1 MEPCVNRRE
10 VHKGRGAVSNP
21 GGRFDEH
28 RSDPIDDGWRRSTE
42 AEPPTARDADLAQAG
57 DFGEF
62 EEPSPET
69 QFFPDKTKNL
79 IATNQSPDIPFSQS
93 INPYKGCE
101 HGCIYCYARPT
112 HSYLD
117 LSPGLDFETR
127 IFYKTGVVERLR
139 EALDRPGYE
148 CSTLAMGTNTDPYQP
163 GERRLR
169 ITRRILETLLEYRHP
184 VSIVTKGAA
193 VLRDLDV
200 LQPLAEQGLAA
211 VMVSVTT
218 LDNALKTK
226 LEPRTASPGAR
237 LRAVRTLHEAGV
249 PVGVMAAPMIPYI
262 NDHELES
269 IVEAAAAAGA
279 RAVNY
284 TLLRLPYEV
293 KDLFKEWLA
302 EHYPLK
308 AEHVMARV
316 RDSRR
321 GKDYDAQWG
330 KRMRGE
336 GLFAELLAKRHQ
348 VAIRKHGLTERGLP
362 TLRTDLFRPRTEQLA
377 LF

>member
-1 MEPCVNRRE
+1 MTEPE
-10 VHKGRGAVSNP
+10 DLLDLHLAVL
-21 GGRFDEH
+21 FTQDEQ
-28 RSDPIDDGWRRSTE
+28 G
-42 AEPPTARDADLAQAG
+42 
-57 DFGEF
+57 
-62 EEPSPET
+62 
-69 QFFPDKTKNL
+69 NL
-79 IATNQSPDIPFSQS
+79 IATNDSPDIPFSQS

-112 HSYLD
+112 HAYLD

-139 EALDRPGYE
+139 EALDRPRYA

-163 GERRLR
+163 GERRLE

-193 VLRDLDV
+193 VLRDLDLLV
-200 LQPLAEQGLAA
+200 PLAEQGLA
-211 VMVSVTT
+211 VVLLSVTT
-218 LDNALKTK
+218 LDNALKNK

-237 LRAVRTLHEAGV
+237 LRAVRKLHEAGV
-249 PVGVMAAPMIPYI
+249 PVGVMAAPMIPYV
-262 NDHELES
+262 NDHELER
-269 IVEAAAAAGA
+269 IVEAAADAGA
-279 RAVNY
+279 RDVRY
-284 TLLRLPYEV
+284 TMLRLPYEV
-293 KDLFKEWLA
+293 KDLFREWLR

-308 AEHVMARV
+308 ADHVMARV

-330 KRMRGE
+330 VRMRGE
-336 GLFAELLAKRHQ
+336 GAFADLLAKRYE
-348 VAIRKHGLTERGLP
+348 VALRKYGLTERGLP
-362 TLRTDLFRPRTEQLA
+362 TLRTDLFRPRTEQLG

>member
-1 MEPCVNRRE
+1 MNRKE

-21 GGRFDEH
+21 AGRFEHH
-28 RSDPIDDGWRRSTE
+28 RSDPVDDGWAPGVAPE
-42 AEPPTARDADLAQAG
+42 AAAGDPDPTSGQAG

-62 EEPSPET
+62 EASSPET

-79 IATNQSPDIPFSQS
+79 IATNDSPDIPFSQS

-101 HGCIYCYARPT
+101 HGCVYCYARPT

-139 EALDRPGYE
+139 EALDHPRYE

-163 GERRLR
+163 GERRLQ

-193 VLRDLDV
+193 VLRDLD
-200 LQPLAEQGLAA
+200 LLCPLAEQGLAA

-218 LDNALKTK
+218 LDNGLKTR

-249 PVGVMAAPMIPYI
+249 PVGVMAAPMIPYV

-269 IVEAAAAAGA
+269 IVEAAADAGA
-279 RAVNY
+279 QMVGY
-284 TLLRLPYEV
+284 TMLRLPYEV

-308 AEHVMARV
+308 AEHVMSRV
-316 RDSRR
+316 RDTR
-321 GKDYDAQWG
+321 GGREYSAEWG

-336 GLFAELLAKRHQ
+336 GPFAELLARRHQ
-348 VAIRKHGLTERGLP
+348 VAVRKHGLAERGLP

>member
-1 MEPCVNRRE
+1 M
-10 VHKGRGAVSNP
+10 
-21 GGRFDEH
+21 
-28 RSDPIDDGWRRSTE
+28 
-42 AEPPTARDADLAQAG
+42 
-57 DFGEF
+57 
-62 EEPSPET
+62 
-69 QFFPDKTKNL
+69 
-79 IATNQSPDIPFSQS
+79 
-93 INPYKGCE
+93 
-101 HGCIYCYARPT
+101 
-112 HSYLD
+112 
-117 LSPGLDFETR
+117 
-127 IFYKTGVVERLR
+127 
-139 EALDRPGYE
+139 
-148 CSTLAMGTNTDPYQP
+148 
-163 GERRLR
+163 
-169 ITRRILETLLEYRHP
+169 ETLLEYRHP

-336 GLFAELLAKRHQ
+336 GLFRRVARQAPPSGDPQAWVDGAGPADAQDGPVSASDGTTGALLNR
-348 VAIRKHGLTERGLP
+348 
-362 TLRTDLFRPRTEQLA
+362 LA
-377 LF
+377 VHTTTPIAAQPSTIAHS